1 MCTAND
7 KIGVKPYRRTT
18 CYHKGAVN
26 TAVFAA
32 PTRAGVRRATILPC
46 RFTADVEDTTA

>member
-7 KIGVKPYRRTT
+7 KIGVKPYRRTA
-18 CYHKGAVN
+18 CCHKGAVN